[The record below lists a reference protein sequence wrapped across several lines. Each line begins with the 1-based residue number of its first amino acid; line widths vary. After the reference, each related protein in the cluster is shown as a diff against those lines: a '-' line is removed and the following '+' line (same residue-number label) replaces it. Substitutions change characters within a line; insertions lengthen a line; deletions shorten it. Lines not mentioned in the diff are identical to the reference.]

1 MGRRRF
7 GEKQGVFSD
16 NCRLPCTA
24 LLFFTTTLGMPT
36 SSKTDEFSEKFQR
49 WGGHIQSKNLCCKIW
64 TFKQGYLTMKTATF
78 EDFVAS

>member
-24 LLFFTTTLGMPT
+24 LLFFTTTLLQAAIFCRHHCIG
-36 SSKTDEFSEKFQR
+36 QR
-49 WGGHIQSKNLCCKIW
+49 ALHW
-64 TFKQGYLTMKTATF
+64 TEDDFKLLVLTARMSIF
-78 EDFVAS
+78 

>member
-36 SSKTDEFSEKFQR
+36 SSKTDEFSEKFQTAFDPEKTPLYQFH
-49 WGGHIQSKNLCCKIW
+49 GQIAL
-64 TFKQGYLTMKTATF
+64 FKGPNFATSIF
-78 EDFVAS
+78 